1 MKLREY
7 LNEMA
12 QGKDKDRIAATIKR
26 AAAGQINQQGMI
38 ALGFDPSNPAGNN
51 ESTISKKFAT
61 RLGIRMAEEDF
72 RQALKENGFKN
83 AGQVVQAW
91 NKTAGQKLQRTAK
104 SSLQGS
110 EGKKRF

>member
-12 QGKDKDRIAATIKR
+12 SGKDKDRIAATVKK

-51 ESTISKKFAT
+51 ESTISQKFAT
-61 RLGIRMAEEDF
+61 RLGIKMTEDDF
-72 RQALKENGFKN
+72 RQALKESGFKN

-104 SSLQGS
+104 SSLEGS
-110 EGKKRF
+110 GQKTRF